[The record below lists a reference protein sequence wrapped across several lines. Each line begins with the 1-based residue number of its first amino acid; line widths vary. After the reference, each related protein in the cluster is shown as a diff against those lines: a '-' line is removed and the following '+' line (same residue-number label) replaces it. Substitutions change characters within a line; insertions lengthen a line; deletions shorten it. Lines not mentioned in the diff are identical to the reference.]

1 MTHRI
6 TRRTFLKS
14 AAAAGATLTIL
25 PSGLAAVY
33 RANYKVNLGIIGVGG
48 MGGGNR
54 NHFKKIGEEPIGAN
68 NIVALCD
75 VDRDRLAQ
83 AAADHPGAKTYV
95 DFRKMLTEMHKAIDA
110 VCVSTP
116 DHSHFP
122 ASMLAMKL
130 GMGVDTEKPLTH
142 SLWEARQMGL
152 AAAKYGVATQL
163 DNENHSNPG
172 LRSLVEWVRAGVIG
186 KVREVHIWSDRPIWP
201 QGIKERPPTEPVPKN
216 LEWDLWI
223 GPAPYR
229 DYHKHLHPFAWRG
242 WWDFGTGALGDMGCH
257 FWDSAFWAL
266 TLGHPAT
273 VEVEQEGNSEE
284 TGPNWSVVTHEFPAR
299 GEHLPPVTVKWW
311 DGRKDVKT
319 SNGETQRVQNL
330 PPRPAELEP
339 EHRMPSNG
347 SMFIGEKGTIL
358 VHDAASARI
367 IPEAKMKET
376 KLPDPFIPRSPGHK
390 KEWLEAVRGGKPAG
404 SNFTDFGG
412 PLTEVVLLGNL
423 AIRAGKKLEWD
434 GKNLKATNC
443 PEADRYI
450 RREYRKGWDFSLDA

>member
-25 PSGLAAVY
+25 PSGLAATY
-33 RANYKVNLGIIGVGG
+33 RANYKVNVGIIGVEG

-54 NHFKKIGEEPIGAN
+54 NHLKGISNDPIGAN
-68 NIVALCD
+68 TIVALCD
-75 VDRDRLAQ
+75 VDRDRLAKS
-83 AAADHPGAKTYV
+83 AGDHPGAKTYA
-95 DFRKMLTEMHKAIDA
+95 DFRKMLTEMHQSIDA
-110 VCVSTP
+110 VMVSTP
-116 DHSHFP
+116 DHTHFP

-142 SLWEARQMGL
+142 SVWEARQMGL

-163 DNENHSNPG
+163 DNENHSNSG
-172 LRSLVEWVRAGVIG
+172 LRTLVEWVRAGVIG
-186 KVREVHIWSDRPIWP
+186 EVREVHIFTNRPIWP
-201 QGIKERPPTEPVPKN
+201 QGLAKRPPTEPVPKQ
-216 LEWDLWI
+216 LDWDLWI

-266 TLGHPAT
+266 TLGHPETIEA
-273 VEVEQEGNSEE
+273 VQEGNSQE
-284 TGPNWSVVTHEFPAR
+284 TGPKWSIVTYQFPAR
-299 GEHLPPVTVKWW
+299 GPHLPPVTVKWW
-311 DGRKDVKT
+311 DGGK
-319 SNGETQRVQNL
+319 L
-330 PPRPAELEP
+330 PPRPPELEKDRKFP
-339 EHRMPSNG
+339 TNG
-347 SMFIGEKGTIL
+347 SMFVGEKGTIL
-358 VHDAASARI
+358 VHDASSPRI
-367 IPEAKMKET
+367 IPDAKMKET

-423 AIRAGKKLEWD
+423 AIRAGRKIEWD
-434 GKNLKATNC
+434 GENLKATNC
-443 PEADRYI
+443 PEADKYI
-450 RREYRKGWDFSLDA
+450 RREYRKGWDFSLQA